1 MPCFAD
7 FEILSP
13 LLDVCEEKFLDSS
26 DLAKSPF
33 SLSPLSSSVVLEVC
47 KSWLRVSTP
56 LLYRVVILRSNAQA
70 KALERTLKS
79 NKSFGLFIKKLRV
92 EGGYGAA
99 MKTIL
104 QASPNIAHLWITL
117 ALRSEANVSGLCFS
131 LWSINP
137 SRVTLHDS
145 WYEARNAQVLKLAE
159 TLLNCL
165 EKWTKLTTVDLPY
178 LSEHHVTLRADSL
191 AQSLVV
197 SKSLKTVNALTR
209 TYYSIPSWLRI
220 LGDSTSL
227 ESIHLR
233 PTTFASFLS
242 QLQQL
247 PRLQSLV
254 VFDEVSPDLRS
265 SVEIEPSD
273 DSSLGP
279 TLIPSNF
286 TSNPMRIT
294 PLSHVSQDLRD
305 RIWDLVIQFAI
316 GINDLEDE
324 RLPTSGDVITWNKT
338 RLALCHV
345 SKYFKTLV
353 EPYLYAYPMFTDMDS
368 RLRGFAARLKEDPSL
383 RTRLRA
389 LYMAGGAIYPLR
401 IQGDIQDTLQQIFE
415 DGTVAHENK
424 MGVVRVCGLGE
435 ARFCAR
441 IRWDVFESMASASG
455 STVVSLRNLRIES
468 PTKKRQNPSVF
479 FKFSA
484 LRILAGAV
492 LVEFSD
498 SPKNINRDS
507 LSNLERVELTAV
519 SPSCLKV
526 LSLMKLP
533 MFHTLSLPSSK
544 GKALLF
550 LASHGSKLRVLDI
563 ELEHELRAENLSVFD
578 LCPNLVSLTMR
589 VFNNTQGLLNPASQ
603 FTQSKLTKI
612 VLLRNPAIG
621 GKRFNH
627 KIHASFFEAID
638 AKNFPVLQEIQVDF
652 CEWPILEHEI
662 KKSVWPRWAEYL
674 ATHNIRLTDK
684 DGRHWRPRLQSS
696 RRR

>member
-1 MPCFAD
+1 MAEQLPD
-7 FEILSP
+7 ELLKEILSP
-13 LLDVCEEKFLDSS
+13 LLDVSEEKFLDSS
-26 DLAKSPF
+26 ELAKSPF

-56 LLYRVVILRSNAQA
+56 LLYRVVVLRSNAQA
-70 KALERTLKS
+70 KALERALKS

-92 EGGYGAA
+92 EGGYGGA
-99 MKTIL
+99 MKTII

-117 ALRSEANVSGLCFS
+117 ALRSEGNVSGLCLS
-131 LWSINP
+131 LSSINP
-137 SRVTLHDS
+137 SHVTLHDS
-145 WYEARNAQVLKLAE
+145 RYEARNAQVFKLAE
-159 TLLNCL
+159 TLRNCL

-178 LSEHHVTLRADSL
+178 LSDHRAALRADSL

-209 TYYSIPSWLRI
+209 TYYSVPSWLRI
-220 LGDSTSL
+220 LGDSTTL
-227 ESIHLR
+227 ESIHLL

-254 VFDEVSPDLRS
+254 VFEEVSPRGSRS
-265 SVEIEPSD
+265 SMEFEPSN

-286 TSNPMRIT
+286 TFSPMRVT
-294 PLSHVSQDLRD
+294 PLLHVSQDLRD
-305 RIWDLVIQFAI
+305 RVWDLVIQFAI
-316 GINDLEDE
+316 GINALEDE
-324 RLPTSGDVITWNKT
+324 RLPTSGDSLTWNKT
-338 RLALCHV
+338 RFALCRV

-353 EPYLYAYPMFTDMDS
+353 EPYLYAYPIFRGMDS
-368 RLRGFAARLKEDPSL
+368 IRGFAARLKEDPSL

-389 LYMAGGAIYPLR
+389 LYMSGYTFYP
-401 IQGDIQDTLQQIFE
+401 QDDIQDTLQQTFE
-415 DGTVAHENK
+415 DGAVAHQNK
-424 MGVVRVCGLGE
+424 MAVVRVIGLGG
-435 ARFCAR
+435 ARYCTR

-455 STVVSLRNLRIES
+455 PTIVSLRNLHIES

-479 FKFSA
+479 SKFSA

-492 LVEFSD
+492 LVEFSE
-498 SPKNINRDS
+498 SPKNINRDN
-507 LSNLERVELTAV
+507 LPNLEHLELMAA

-526 LSLMKLP
+526 LSVMKLP
-533 MFHTLSLPSSK
+533 MLHTMSLPSSK

-550 LASHGSKLRVLDI
+550 LESHGSKLRVLDI
-563 ELEHELRAENLSVFD
+563 ELEHEVKAENLSVFD

-589 VFNNTQGLLNPASQ
+589 VFKNTQGLLNPASQ
-603 FTQSKLTKI
+603 FKQLKLTKI
-612 VLLRNPAIG
+612 VLLKNPAINY
-621 GKRFNH
+621 KRFDH

-638 AKNFPVLQEIQVDF
+638 AKKNFPVLQEIQVDF
-652 CEWPILEHEI
+652 CEWPTLEHEI
-662 KKSVWPRWAEYL
+662 KKSVWPRWAEHL

-684 DGRHWRPRLQSS
+684 DGRHWRPRLQS
-696 RRR
+696 